1 MSDIKLDWNL
11 DLLEGDLLFG
21 NNDLTMD
28 NGLTTAV
35 IISLFTDRRADKNDI
50 LPDIDSK
57 DRRGWWGDLTSE
69 FPNDKIGS
77 RLWLL
82 ERSKTL
88 PEVLEKVK
96 LYCFEALQ
104 WMIDDGVVAK
114 IEVEVERQGSVETP
128 ILAWLVRLF
137 KNDGKEL
144 SLRFDRQWEAQFNG
158 I

>member
-1 MSDIKLDWNL
+1 MADIKLDWDL
-11 DLLEGDLLFG
+11 GLLEGDLLFE

-28 NGLTTAV
+28 SGLNTAV
-35 IISLFTDRRADKNDI
+35 IVSLFTDRRADKNDI
-50 LPDIDSK
+50 LPDFDSK
-57 DRRGWWGDLTSE
+57 DRRGWWGDLTTD

-77 RLWLL
+77 RVWLL

-96 LYCFEALQ
+96 VYCFEALQ